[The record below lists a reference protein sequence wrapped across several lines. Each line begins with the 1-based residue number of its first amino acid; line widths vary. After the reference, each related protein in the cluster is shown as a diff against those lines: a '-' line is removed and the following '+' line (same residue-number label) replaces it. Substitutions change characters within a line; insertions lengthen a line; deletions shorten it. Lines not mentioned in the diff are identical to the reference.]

1 MKDLFDSYILIIDD
15 DVSWIKSISICLES
29 PLQSCSVKD
38 ERAAISILV
47 KAKVLPRLVVMNYDL
62 PQFKGNEF
70 IKFKEAVTLIDEI
83 PMIIYSEKSAIASEY
98 PQYCHFQRVFC
109 IEKFIAKIHSYC
121 T

>member
-1 MKDLFDSYILIIDD
+1 MNDQRDFYILFIDVD
-15 DVSWIKSISICLES
+15 ESWITSVSTSLES
-29 PLQSCSVKD
+29 HIQVCSVQD
-38 ERAAISILV
+38 EREAISILV